1 MSQSNCYHF
10 IVVQKPP
17 FSQRADAH
25 TRALS
30 CFGEGEGFI
39 GPEIPDEERE
49 QKPSAF
55 ITRLT
60 PPATFGVSDLCHVSS
75 LVFRDSDRLSELRDF
90 LVEWAVRVRLPS
102 ESMSI
107 FGSFTTNRWAP
118 FKSPETET
126 NAQRTTILVF
136 LLSESELESPWLPFF
151 SPNNRADLIQL
162 DSDLTEFRKI
172 VLV

>member
-1 MSQSNCYHF
+1 MQLLGQQAEDFFINFPSVCSSSLPMSQSNCYHF

-60 PPATFGVSDLCHVSS
+60 PLAAFGVSDPCHVSS
-75 LVFRDSDRLSELRDF
+75 LVFRNSYRLRDLRDF
-90 LVEWAVRVRLPS
+90 LVEWAARVCPPS
-102 ESMSI
+102 ESKRL
-107 FGSFTTNRWAP
+107 FGSF
-118 FKSPETET
+118 
-126 NAQRTTILVF
+126 
-136 LLSESELESPWLPFF
+136 
-151 SPNNRADLIQL
+151 
-162 DSDLTEFRKI
+162 FRKDTNQMGPI
-172 VLV
+172 Q